1 MTESSGRGPATNP
14 SATSLQRGLRNR
26 TVTRAPL
33 KIISGGQTGVD
44 QGALAAALECGA
56 TCGGWC
62 PAGRL
67 SEDGVISATYPV
79 QELPGS
85 DYIERTLRNVQDSD
99 GTAIIFSGEL
109 EGGTRL
115 TRTFCRDE
123 SKPHVLIDASTM
135 SEPDAIEALLD
146 FITSHRVETLNVA
159 GPRASKWPEAH
170 ARAQALLTALLKK
183 TPTT

>member
-1 MTESSGRGPATNP
+1 MTESSARGPVNKLP
-14 SATSLQRGLRNR
+14 ATSLQRGLRNH
-26 TVTRAPL
+26 TMTHAPL

-67 SEDGVISATYPV
+67 SEDGVIPAIYPV
-79 QELPGS
+79 QELPGP

-123 SKPHVLIDASTM
+123 SKPHVLIDVSTM
-135 SEPDAIEALLD
+135 SEADAIEALLD
-146 FITSHRVETLNVA
+146 FITGHRVETLNVA

-170 ARAQALLTALLKK
+170 ECAQALLTALLKK
-183 TPTT
+183 TPAT